1 MYENLKRNLQKLGLL
16 RLALIPFRLRF
27 ALGYYTPK
35 LQQIFFWLFYS
46 KEDTN
51 FTYELTQRNLS
62 YLAQVISIVTNSP
75 VSVIEKYLDEPVM
88 DNDLK
93 KYVIKR
99 SMLHEFSSITDA
111 RCDFGRRLGWYAIV
125 RTLKPKII
133 VETGVDKGFGS
144 VLLCYALKKNAEE
157 GFSGRYFGTDINP
170 NAGFLLAD
178 PYKQF
183 GEILYGDSIDSLK
196 NFKNSIDVFIND
208 SSHSSE
214 YEYNE
219 YLTIE
224 QKLSDK
230 SIILGDNSH
239 STDKLLLF
247 SKKTGRKFLF
257 FKEEPKNHWYPGGG
271 IGISFK

>member
-35 LQQIFFWLFYS
+35 LKQIFFWLFYS

-51 FTYELTQRNLS
+51 FSYELTQRNLS

-75 VSVIEKYLDEPVM
+75 VSVIEKYLNEPVM
-88 DNDLK
+88 DDDLK
-93 KYVIKR
+93 KYVIKQ
-99 SMLHEFSSITDA
+99 SMLSEFSSTTDA

-125 RTLKPKII
+125 RTIKPKII
-133 VETGVDKGFGS
+133 VETGVDKGLGS
-144 VLLCYALKKNAEE
+144 VLLCYALKKNTEE

-170 NAGFLLAD
+170 TAGFLLQD
-178 PYKQF
+178 PYKKF
-183 GEILYGDSIDSLK
+183 GEILYGDSIESLK

-208 SSHSSE
+208 SSHSGE

-219 YLTIE
+219 YLAIE

-247 SKKTGRKFLF
+247 SKKTGRNFLF